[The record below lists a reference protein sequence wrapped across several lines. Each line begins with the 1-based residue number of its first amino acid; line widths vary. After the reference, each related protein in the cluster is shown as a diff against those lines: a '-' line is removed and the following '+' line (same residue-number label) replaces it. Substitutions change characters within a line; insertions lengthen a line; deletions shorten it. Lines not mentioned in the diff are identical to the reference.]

1 MASIRKSQGGKPV
14 GISMGVA
21 APLLRKRYSCI
32 VLGAG
37 LSGLAAAYRLT
48 ERG

>member
-14 GISMGVA
+14 GISLGVA
-21 APLLRKRYSCI
+21 APLQQKRHSSI
-32 VLGAG
+32 VLSAG